1 MSSDILLYDRNA
13 PVPARA
19 VKTRLE
25 RTYRR
30 EWAFFVVPTFLF
42 LIVTGIFPLVASIY
56 AGFFQTRRGEETFV
70 GLKHYEWALKDD
82 VFWTSTWNSFLF
94 TGGTV
99 VGHLVI
105 GLTFALLLNS
115 AKSWQSFWRGLQF
128 IPWLFPPA
136 AVSILW
142 ILIYQDQFGLLNSLL
157 RDIGLGSWTLNWL
170 GEPSTA
176 LAAVTAASIWNWYPF
191 LTLILLA
198 ALQNIPDELYE
209 AMDVD
214 GGTAWDKF
222 RLVTL
227 PHLAPVML
235 TACLLDFFWTFR
247 FFDMTW
253 IMTKGGPGRSSE
265 VLATYLYKLAFQE
278 YRFDRAA
285 AVGGLILIMM
295 AVLTALYLVAY
306 RYVDNS
312 TVGRLPRN
320 RSAGELSPSSSA
332 DETRFE

>member
-1 MSSDILLYDRNA
+1 MIIEQQSQATLV
-13 PVPARA
+13 PVSANR
-19 VKTRLE
+19 VKLA

-30 EWAFFVVPTFLF
+30 EWAFFVGPTFLF
-42 LIVTGIFPLVASIY
+42 LIITGIFPLVASIY
-56 AGFFQTRRGEETFV
+56 TGFFQTRRGEQHFV
-70 GLKHYEWALKDD
+70 GFTHYKWALHDD
-82 VFWTSTWNSFLF
+82 VFWTSTLNSFIF

-99 VGHLVI
+99 IGHLLI

-115 AKSWQSFWRGLQF
+115 AKSMQSFWRGLQF

-142 ILIYQDQFGLLNSLL
+142 ILIYQDQFGLLNSLF
-157 RDIGLGSWTLNWL
+157 RDIGLASWAFDWL
-170 GEPSTA
+170 GQPSSA
-176 LAAVTAASIWNWYPF
+176 LAAVTIASIWNWYPF

-198 ALQNIPDELYE
+198 ALQNVPDDLYE

-214 GGTAWDKF
+214 GGSAWDKF

-285 AVGGLILIMM
+285 AVGGLILLMM
-295 AVLTALYLVAY
+295 AVLTGLYLVAY
-306 RYVDNS
+306 RYVENLS
-312 TVGRLPRN
+312 GRQRAAPHA
-320 RSAGELSPSSSA
+320 S
-332 DETRFE
+332 

>member
-1 MSSDILLYDRNA
+1 MTAAGPDKTFDQA
-13 PVPARA
+13 QGAR
-19 VKTRLE
+19 KRLD

-42 LIVTGIFPLVASIY
+42 LIVTGIFPLIASVY
-56 AGFFQTRRGEETFV
+56 TGFFQTRRGEQIFV
-70 GLKHYEWALKDD
+70 GVKHYDWALGDD
-82 VFWTSTWNSFLF
+82 VFWTSTWNSFIF

-99 VGHLVI
+99 LGHLLI
-105 GLTFALLLNS
+105 GLTFALLLSS
-115 AKSWQSFWRGLQF
+115 ATRWQSFWRGMQF

-142 ILIYQDQFGLLNSLL
+142 ILIYQDQFGLLNSFL
-157 RDIGLGSWTLNWL
+157 REVGLGGWTLNWL

-176 LAAVTAASIWNWYPF
+176 LAAVTVASIWNWYPF
-191 LTLILLA
+191 LTLVLLA

-285 AVGGLILIMM
+285 AVGGLILVMM
-295 AVLTALYLVAY
+295 AVLTVLYLIAY

-312 TVGRLPRN
+312 TGK
-320 RSAGELSPSSSA
+320 RSEAA
-332 DETRFE
+332 KETA